1 MYNRYL
7 AAAEQTAPE
16 TSEPPQSSTFSGLG
30 RTLNARLQGV
40 RLDMDTMIALLI
52 VWFLLMDDDGV
63 VDWEQFLLTAALLLL
78 GCEYMKK
85 TAAPKFMQQFLFIM
99 LNNEK

>member
-7 AAAEQTAPE
+7 AAAEQTGRE

-52 VWFLLMDDDGV
+52 VWFLLMDDDGA
-63 VDWEQFLLTAALLLL
+63 VDWEQFLLTAALLLFGL
-78 GCEYMKK
+78 
-85 TAAPKFMQQFLFIM
+85 
-99 LNNEK
+99 

>member
-16 TSEPPQSSTFSGLG
+16 TSEPQSSTFSGLG

-52 VWFLLMDDDGV
+52 VWFLLMDDDGA
-63 VDWEQFLLTAALLLL
+63 VDWEQFLLTAALLLFGL
-78 GCEYMKK
+78 
-85 TAAPKFMQQFLFIM
+85 
-99 LNNEK
+99 

>member
-16 TSEPPQSSTFSGLG
+16 TSEPPQNSTFSGLG

-40 RLDMDTMIALLI
+40 RLDMDTIALLI
-52 VWFLLMDDDGV
+52 VWFLLMDDDGA
-63 VDWEQFLLTAALLLL
+63 VDWEQFLLTAALLLFGL
-78 GCEYMKK
+78 
-85 TAAPKFMQQFLFIM
+85 
-99 LNNEK
+99 

>member
-52 VWFLLMDDDGV
+52 VWFLLMDDDGA
-63 VDWEQFLLTAALLLL
+63 VDWEQFLLTAALL

-85 TAAPKFMQQFLFIM
+85 LLHRSLCSSFYLSC
-99 LNNEK
+99 

>member
-7 AAAEQTAPE
+7 AAAEQTAPG
-16 TSEPPQSSTFSGLG
+16 TSEPPQNSTFSGLG

-63 VDWEQFLLTAALLLL
+63 VDWEQFLLTAALLLFGL
-78 GCEYMKK
+78 
-85 TAAPKFMQQFLFIM
+85 
-99 LNNEK
+99 

>member
-63 VDWEQFLLTAALLLL
+63 VDWEQFLLTAALLLFAL
-78 GCEYMKK
+78 
-85 TAAPKFMQQFLFIM
+85 
-99 LNNEK
+99 

>member
-16 TSEPPQSSTFSGLG
+16 TNEPPQSSTFSGLG

-52 VWFLLMDDDGV
+52 VWFLHFKI
-63 VDWEQFLLTAALLLL
+63 QTFFLTICFEFFDPRLFCHALRL
-78 GCEYMKK
+78 
-85 TAAPKFMQQFLFIM
+85 FLFHAKS
-99 LNNEK
+99 LSGFDPCSASF

>member
-1 MYNRYL
+1 MYNHYL

-16 TSEPPQSSTFSGLG
+16 TNEPPQSSTFSGLG

-52 VWFLLMDDDGV
+52 VWFLLMDDDGA
-63 VDWEQFLLTAALLLL
+63 VDWEQFLLTAALLLWQD
-78 GCEYMKK
+78 KN
-85 TAAPKFMQQFLFIM
+85 APRYIHIYD
-99 LNNEK
+99 NEE

>member
-1 MYNRYL
+1 MSNKHEKEQ
-7 AAAEQTAPE
+7 AAQAVPETEQTAPE

-52 VWFLLMDDDGV
+52 VWFLLMDDDGA
-63 VDWEQFLLTAALLLL
+63 VDWEQFLLTAALLLFGL
-78 GCEYMKK
+78 
-85 TAAPKFMQQFLFIM
+85 
-99 LNNEK
+99 

>member
-7 AAAEQTAPE
+7 AAAEQDTAEQPH
-16 TSEPPQSSTFSGLG
+16 TGTFSGLG
-30 RTLNARLQGV
+30 RTLNERLQGV

-63 VDWEQFLLTAALLLL
+63 VDWEQFLLTAALLLFGL
-78 GCEYMKK
+78 
-85 TAAPKFMQQFLFIM
+85 
-99 LNNEK
+99 